1 MQIETCNT
9 SIILTIHTKMIMFK
23 LFTMT
28 FGHVY
33 LQFELF

>member
-1 MQIETCNT
+1 
-9 SIILTIHTKMIMFK
+9 MFK